1 MIGPVKRLASAEAGS
16 YMSYRPVSTGRT
28 EFLRSEV
35 AAELRKELIEMID
48 SPLYNT
54 YVATIIDSDPSHFV
68 EKHMRYMSNHLRM
81 DHFQYVQNLRLM
93 TKIRG

>member
-1 MIGPVKRLASAEAGS
+1 
-16 YMSYRPVSTGRT
+16 
-28 EFLRSEV
+28 
-35 AAELRKELIEMID
+35 MID